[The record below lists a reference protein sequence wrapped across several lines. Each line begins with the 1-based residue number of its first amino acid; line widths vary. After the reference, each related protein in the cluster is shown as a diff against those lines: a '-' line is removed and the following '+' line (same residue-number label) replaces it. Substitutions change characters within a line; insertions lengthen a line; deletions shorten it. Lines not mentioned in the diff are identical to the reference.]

1 MKGEQGLTLVELLIT
16 IAIICCV
23 ASVLGTAVR
32 QMVIVPERGNDSI
45 TALHELQNVAHWFG
59 IDGQMSISANGSGG
73 NSLIMTLYDDSTI
86 TYSMQG
92 GDFNRIAGTSNR
104 TLAQN
109 ISSVD
114 FSVQG
119 SLITMGIT
127 SSPNGRWSIS
137 ENGTYE
143 VCMRPEEQ

>member
-1 MKGEQGLTLVELLIT
+1 MKGEQGLTFVELLI
-16 IAIICCV
+16 IVAIICCV

-32 QMVIVPERGNDSI
+32 QLVIVPERGNERV

-59 IDGQMSISANGSGG
+59 IDGQMSVSASGG
-73 NSLIMTLYDDSTI
+73 SSLTLTLYDDSTV
-86 TYSMQG
+86 TYSVQG
-92 GDFNRIAGTSNR
+92 ADLNRVAGSSNR

-109 ISSVD
+109 ISSAN
-114 FSVQG
+114 FTVQNR
-119 SLITMGIT
+119 LITMGIT

-143 VCMRPEEQ
+143 VCMRPEQQ